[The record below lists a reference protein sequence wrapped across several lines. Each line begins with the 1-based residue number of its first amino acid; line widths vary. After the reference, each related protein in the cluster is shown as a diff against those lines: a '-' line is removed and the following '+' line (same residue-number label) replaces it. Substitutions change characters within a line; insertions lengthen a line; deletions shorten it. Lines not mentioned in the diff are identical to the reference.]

1 MWIPSRRNHLRRKS
15 VRRIVGAAGAL
26 VAALSPGSAHAGD
39 PEICPE
45 PLVQGWESWPPYQIA
60 TDGQPTGIDIEIVQ
74 AIAEEMGCEVAY
86 AQMPWTRLLDSIA
99 AGEVDF
105 AVQANYTERRDEF
118 AHYSEPYMPYKTQLI
133 VEAGA
138 RRDYANLA
146 GFLEAGKTV
155 GVVRGYDYGTAT
167 DRLLQRDAYRDQVV
181 EAYTV
186 SAHVK
191 PLVLARVDGV
201 IAEPAVFAH
210 AARELGLRDKIA
222 VTDLTVTKVPTYAIF
237 SKASTGKATVR
248 AFNKAMAAVRDRGG
262 FERIITRYMR
272 ER

>member
-1 MWIPSRRNHLRRKS
+1 MRVHHLRRKR
-15 VRRIVGAAGAL
+15 VRRTVLGAAVL
-26 VAALSPGSAHAGD
+26 VATLPAEPVYAGD
-39 PEICPE
+39 SDICPD
-45 PLVQGWESWPPYQIA
+45 PLVQGWEAWPPYQIA

-74 AIAEEMGCEVAY
+74 AIAKEMGCEVSY

-105 AVQANYTERRDEF
+105 AVQANYTERRDDF
-118 AHYSEPYMPYKTQLI
+118 AHYSKPYMPYKTQLI

-138 RRDYANLA
+138 RRDYASLA
-146 GFLEAGKTV
+146 EFLKAGKTV
-155 GVVRGYDYGTAT
+155 GVVRGYDYGAAT
-167 DRLLQRDAYRDQVV
+167 DRLLQRDAYADQVI

-210 AARELGLRDKIA
+210 AAREQGLRDKIA
-222 VTDLTVTKVPTYAIF
+222 VTDLTVAKVPTYAIF

-262 FERIITRYMR
+262 FERIIARYMR